1 MGKLRLVFV
10 FCRTNLY
17 HWSKTANL
25 DEYWLSGL
33 WIISEIALA
42 GFVLV
47 AGFQD
52 FLHFRL
58 KALVEILHPVGP
70 FGLSFCNIIKL
81 LLYVCRKVVVHDV
94 REVLHQEI
102 VYYDADISRQK
113 LALFRAC
120 HLFLQLLGY
129 LDALQRI
136 YGKCALFTRLVTLYH
151 VLTLLDGTDG
161 WSIGRW
167 TADAEIFQFLHQTG
181 LCVSCRSQR
190 ILLCSKDFSALQFI
204 AFFQGWKNVG
214 RILSMLFIV
223 G

>member
-1 MGKLRLVFV
+1 MVSEILRSENQLHG
-10 FCRTNLY
+10 TNLY
-17 HWSKTANL
+17 HRSKTANL
-25 DEYWLSGL
+25 DEYWLSCL

-52 FLHFRL
+52 FFHFRL

-102 VYYDADISRQK
+102 VYHDTDISRQK

-120 HLFLQLLGY
+120 HLFFQLLGY
-129 LDALQRI
+129 LDALQGI
-136 YGKCALFTRLVTLYH
+136 YGKCALFARLVTLYY
-151 VLTLLDGTDG
+151 VLTQPLSVPVALFRIPPAVMAATF
-161 WSIGRW
+161 
-167 TADAEIFQFLHQTG
+167 T
-181 LCVSCRSQR
+181 VSASP
-190 ILLCSKDFSALQFI
+190 
-204 AFFQGWKNVG
+204 
-214 RILSMLFIV
+214 
-223 G
+223 